1 MATAEIW
8 PPIQRFYMTQSDFN
22 NENNDNRNN
31 NNSNS
36 NNNNRFEYH
45 TYIYEQRSIR
55 ERERERER
63 RERKGEASSAEQSE
77 NFIRFNA
84 HEYVENAQTYTYT
97 FVHTFA
103 HQPLIPTLYMFVT
116 RRGGRKA

>member
-1 MATAEIW
+1 MKTTTIEIT
-8 PPIQRFYMTQSDFN
+8 IIVIVIIITGSSIIRIFM
-22 NENNDNRNN
+22 
-31 NNSNS
+31 SNGVL
-36 NNNNRFEYH
+36 
-45 TYIYEQRSIR
+45 